1 MVRRALFQQTT
12 IDPDWV
18 RRQVARFLAED
29 ALEGDTTTDAVV
41 PEDLAAI
48 ARIEAGEDLVFAGA
62 LVVPNC
68 FDSPCEVNLN
78 AADSQRV
85 EAGELIGTVSGPAR
99 QILTRERVML
109 NLIQRLSGI
118 ATLTRAFVD
127 KVAPYGVRVLDT
139 RKTTPGLRRFEKY
152 AVAAGGG
159 TNHRMDL
166 YSGILVK
173 DNHLQAVG
181 GVEAAVKSLRERQ
194 PHMPIEVEA
203 ETRAQVESGLAAEV
217 DALLLDNMPVEEVR
231 ACVALIRAHP
241 GGEDLFVE
249 ASGGID
255 LGNVHEY
262 AQTGVDG
269 ISVGAL
275 THSARS
281 MDIRLELV
289 PYPGKAAG

>member
-1 MVRRALFQQTT
+1 MVRRALFQETT

-18 RRQVARFLAED
+18 RRQVDQFLAED
-29 ALEGDTTTDAVV
+29 APEGDATTEVV
-41 PEDLAAI
+41 VQENLTATAQ
-48 ARIEAGEDLVFAGA
+48 IEAGEELVFAGA

-78 AADSQRV
+78 AADGQRV
-85 EAGELIGTVSGPAR
+85 AAGELIGTVSGPAR

-127 KVAPYGVRVLDT
+127 KVAPYGVKVLDT
-139 RKTTPGLRRFEKY
+139 RKTTPGLRRLEKY
-152 AVAAGGG
+152 AVAVGGG

-166 YSGILVK
+166 SSGILVK
-173 DNHLQAVG
+173 DNHLQMVG
-181 GVEAAVKSLRERQ
+181 GVEAAVNRLRQDR
-194 PHMPIEVEA
+194 PDMPIEVEA
-203 ETRAQVESGLAAEV
+203 ETRAQVEAGLAAGV
-217 DALLLDNMPVEEVR
+217 DAFLLDNMPVEEVR
-231 ACVALIRAHP
+231 TCVALIRAHP

-249 ASGGID
+249 ASGGIE
-255 LGNVHEY
+255 LGNVHRY

-275 THSARS
+275 THSARFV
-281 MDIRLELV
+281 DIRLELT
-289 PYPGKAAG
+289 P

>member
-1 MVRRALFQQTT
+1 MMVRRALFQETT

-18 RRQVARFLAED
+18 RRQVTRFLAED
-29 ALEGDTTTDAVV
+29 ALEGDTTTNAVV

-68 FDSPCEVNLN
+68 FDSYCEVSLN
-78 AADSQRV
+78 VADGQKV
-85 EAGELIGTVSGPAR
+85 AAGEPIGTVSGSAR

-231 ACVALIRAHP
+231 ACVDLIRAHP
-241 GGEDLFVE
+241 GGEDIFVE
-249 ASGGID
+249 ASGGIE
-255 LGNVHEY
+255 LSNVHRY
-262 AQTGVDG
+262 ARTGVDG

-281 MDIRLELV
+281 VDIRLELV
-289 PYPGKAAG
+289 P